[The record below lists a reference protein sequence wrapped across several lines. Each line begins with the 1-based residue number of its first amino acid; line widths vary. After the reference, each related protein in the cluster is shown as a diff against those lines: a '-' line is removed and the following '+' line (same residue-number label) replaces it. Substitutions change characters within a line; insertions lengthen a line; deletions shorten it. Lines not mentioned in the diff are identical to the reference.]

1 MSPPQLIMT
10 LLPSFYKVRLYNEL
24 AKREDIV
31 VVFVLEGEA
40 TRNHDFLGE
49 RCHFPF
55 LVLRRPGGGLLGY
68 LRGVAKL
75 INIAYSRP
83 FSTVT
88 TGGWEQLEYWLA
100 LLLPR
105 GWHRR
110 IVMESTALESRMR
123 DVGINALKRPLLSVL
138 KRLFLRQVDVAL
150 VAGVRHQHYLEQHG
164 FRGEFRNLRG
174 VGLSFEKRYCRLA
187 RGIGAGR
194 FLFLGRFVPEKN
206 LAFTIRAFLASGLV
220 ERGCSLTLVGEGPLK
235 EELIRTFGGQPGIVF
250 SPYVSQAELPD
261 LLSRFDALVLLSA
274 METYGLVLE
283 EALKCGMPVLVSDR
297 VGAVDTLVRDGVHGR
312 VVPLHEANCAQAFIE
327 LASAE
332 RYDSLVR
339 AIESDESL
347 GRIREDQLKGYATH
361 GG

>member
-1 MSPPQLIMT
+1 MKTPQLIIT
-10 LLPSFYKVRLYNEL
+10 LIPSFYKVRLYNEL
-24 AKREDIV
+24 TEREDIV
-31 VVFVLEGEA
+31 VVFVFEGEA

-49 RCHFPF
+49 YCRFPF
-55 LVLRRPGGGLLGY
+55 IVLRRPGGGLIGF
-68 LRGVAKL
+68 LRGIAKL

-110 IVMESTALESRMR
+110 IVMESTDLESQRR
-123 DVGINALKRPLLSVL
+123 DVGIRAFKRPFTSGL
-138 KRLFLRQVDVAL
+138 KRLFLRNVDVAL
-150 VAGVRHQHYLEQHG
+150 VAGVRHQRYLEQHG

-174 VGLSFEKRYCRLA
+174 VGLSFEKQYCRLERGRGA
-187 RGIGAGR
+187 RR

-220 ERGCSLTLVGEGPLK
+220 ECGCSLTLVGEGPMK
-235 EELIRTFGGQPGIVF
+235 EELIRTFAGQPGIVF
-250 SPYVSQAELPD
+250 SPYISHAELPD
-261 LLSRFDALVLLSA
+261 LLSRFDALVLLSV

-297 VGAVDTLVRDGVHGR
+297 VGAVDTLVRDGIHGR
-312 VVPLHEANCAQAFIE
+312 VVPLHEATCVQAFIE
-327 LASAE
+327 LTSAE
-332 RYDSLVR
+332 HYDSLVR
-339 AIESDESL
+339 AIEGDECL
-347 GRIREDQLKGYATH
+347 GRIREDQLNGYATR

>member
-1 MSPPQLIMT
+1 MFTPQLILT
-10 LLPSFYKVRLYNEL
+10 LIPSFYKVRLYNEL

-40 TRNHDFLGE
+40 TRNQDFLSE
-49 RCHFPF
+49 HCHFPF
-55 LVLRRPGGGLLGY
+55 LVLRRPGSGFLGF
-68 LRGVAKL
+68 LRGLAKL
-75 INIAYSRP
+75 INIVYSRP

-105 GWHRR
+105 GWSRR
-110 IVMESTALESRMR
+110 IVMESTALESRKR
-123 DVGINALKRPLLSVL
+123 DVGVRALKRPFVSGL
-138 KRLFLRQVDVAL
+138 KRFFLRQIDVAL

-187 RGIGAGR
+187 RGTGARR

-206 LAFTIRAFLASGLV
+206 LAFTIRTFLASGLV

-235 EELIRTFGGQPGIVF
+235 EELSRTFAGQPGVEF
-250 SPYVSQAELPD
+250 CPYVSQAELPD

-274 METYGLVLE
+274 VEPYGLVIE

-297 VGAVDTLVRDGVHGR
+297 VGAVDTLVRDGVNGR
-312 VVPLHEANCAQAFIE
+312 VVPLQEATCARAFSE
-327 LASAE
+327 LASAK